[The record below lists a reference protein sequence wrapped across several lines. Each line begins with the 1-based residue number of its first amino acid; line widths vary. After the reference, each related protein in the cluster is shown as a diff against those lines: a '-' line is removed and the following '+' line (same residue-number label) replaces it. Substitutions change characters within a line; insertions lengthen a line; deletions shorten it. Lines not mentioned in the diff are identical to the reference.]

1 MKVIVIGCTHAGTA
15 AVNQILA
22 SNPDTEVTIYERNDN
37 VSFLSCGI
45 ALYLGGQV
53 ADPQGLFYSS
63 PEQLAKLGATVH
75 MQHDVTDVNT
85 DKHEITVTDLKTGHH

>member
-37 VSFLSCGI
+37 VSFLSSHFTL
-45 ALYLGGQV
+45 A
-53 ADPQGLFYSS
+53 
-63 PEQLAKLGATVH
+63 AKLL
-75 MQHDVTDVNT
+75 
-85 DKHEITVTDLKTGHH
+85 ILKAYFIPVLNS